1 METKENL
8 NIVILDRIA
17 LGEDMDLSRLNE
29 FGKVTVYQTTEPN
42 QVIERLKDA
51 DVVLTNKVTINKE
64 IMDALPKLKYIGENA
79 TGTNNI
85 DLSYAAKR
93 NIAVTN
99 VKSYSTDSVV
109 QHTFALLFY
118 VYEKLRFYDD
128 YVKDGSYARSDCFTF
143 FGEKFSELS
152 GRTWGIIGLGEIG
165 RKVAQIA
172 KAFGCRVIYYSTS
185 GKNNNPDFEQVDFD
199 TLLMQSDIISIHA
212 PLNEKTNNLMDE
224 KAFSKMKKNAVLINV
239 GRGPIIN
246 DYALYNAL
254 INEQIAGAALDVVS
268 NEPINADNPLL
279 KIKDSKKL
287 IITPHIAWATTQ
299 ARQRL
304 VDEIYENLLSFTKG
318 ERKNRVEG

>member
-29 FGKVTVYQTTEPN
+29 FGKVTIYQTTEPA

-128 YVKDGSYARSDCFTF
+128 YVKDLRLDY
-143 FGEKFSELS
+143 LS
-152 GRTWGIIGLGEIG
+152 R
-165 RKVAQIA
+165 
-172 KAFGCRVIYYSTS
+172 
-185 GKNNNPDFEQVDFD
+185 NNEVVGY
-199 TLLMQSDIISIHA
+199 IS
-212 PLNEKTNNLMDE
+212 LNEAFPISVSKGSVSYDDGGYMTTSVTFTYLYQTNRDYSSNMLYNIVNNLTNGSVGNLLNVATSAIDTYLP
-224 KAFSKMKKNAVLINV
+224 SKTS
-239 GRGPIIN
+239 
-246 DYALYNAL
+246 
-254 INEQIAGAALDVVS
+254 VS
-268 NEPINADNPLL
+268 NY
-279 KIKDSKKL
+279 IKN
-287 IITPHIAWATTQ
+287 
-299 ARQRL
+299 L
-304 VDEIYENLLSFTKG
+304 V
-318 ERKNRVEG
+318 

>member
-1 METKENL
+1 
-8 NIVILDRIA
+8 
-17 LGEDMDLSRLNE
+17 MDLSRLNE
-29 FGKVTVYQTTEPN
+29 FGKVTIYQTTEPA

-128 YVKDGSYARSDCFTF
+128 YVKDGGYARSDCFTF

-172 KAFGCRVIYYSTS
+172 KAFGCKVIYYSTS

-199 TLLMQSDIISIHA
+199 TLLNQSDIISIHA

-254 INEQIAGAALDVVS
+254 INGQIAGAALDVVS